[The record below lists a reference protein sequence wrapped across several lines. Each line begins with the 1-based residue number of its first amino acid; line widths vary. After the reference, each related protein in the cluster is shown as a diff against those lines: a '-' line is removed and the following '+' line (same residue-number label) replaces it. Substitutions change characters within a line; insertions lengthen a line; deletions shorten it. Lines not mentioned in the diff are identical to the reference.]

1 MNARSGTKQRRLV
14 YSDEQ
19 WQAIKASLARA
30 GVDDFSFMRR
40 RLEVVA
46 LFFLQ
51 PRSGRTPK
59 QQADEMRK
67 RLAVFKVAL
76 AMLNGDD
83 NFNWE
88 HYYEDEDVD
97 WSLSRWRQRE
107 RASEGLTELISWIQ
121 KRIKQLKALGR
132 SSKRN
137 ARKRHVTFWKEL
149 THLWHEFVLDAGSLP
164 HKHLLR
170 FLFACSLPVFP
181 EATNNTKLTAFIER
195 HLPHYIPQ
203 TSTISRASIAG

>member
-14 YSDEQ
+14 YRDEQ

-132 SSKRN
+132 SSKRVC
-137 ARKRHVTFWKEL
+137 ASSCGSERRGA
-149 THLWHEFVLDAGSLP
+149 AGP
-164 HKHLLR
+164 MR
-170 FLFACSLPVFP
+170 
-181 EATNNTKLTAFIER
+181 R
-195 HLPHYIPQ
+195 
-203 TSTISRASIAG
+203 